1 MAINGAFD
9 SAELRAITASPG
21 AINEDLMSKIW
32 DVSKVPMP
40 FQDRIGTGTCTS
52 NVHEWIQDKLG
63 TAAANAYCENASQ
76 TGGSSSAPTDIGNS
90 AQGPYGGSTAAA
102 RRRNHCQI
110 SAKGVTISYRAQ
122 AVNAPGGINGLAYQ
136 LMMRQRELKQDME
149 FILMSNTASLVG
161 NATSTAPLLG
171 GYLSW
176 VASLSSP
183 TQVLGVTAAASTS
196 TLGGYSG
203 STGLT
208 VACGSG
214 ATPGNL
220 AETDLRDCVQ
230 AIWTGGAE
238 PSVAIMNAYQ
248 KRAISQYMYTSSA
261 RIAQLVSEVGQGTSG
276 ADVAR
281 GAVSIMVTDYGVL
294 EFVASRFMPKQAS
307 TTHDFIAIFD
317 PAYLSVDYL
326 TGITVKDQPIAGLQD
341 QRLMYADYTLKVGSE
356 QAVGAVIDI
365 SPTSVMTAT

>member
-1 MAINGAFD
+1 MAINGAMD
-9 SAELRAITASPG
+9 SAELRAITTTPG
-21 AINEDLMSKIW
+21 PVREDLMSKIW
-32 DVSKVPMP
+32 DVSKVPLP
-40 FQDRIGTGTCTS
+40 FQDRIGTGTANS
-52 NVHEWIQDKLG
+52 NVHEWVQDKLG
-63 TAAANAYCENASQ
+63 TAAANAWCENASVAAS
-76 TGGSSSAPTDIGNS
+76 GSASAPTDIGNS
-90 AQGPYGGSTAAA
+90 ALGVSLRA
-102 RRRNHCQI
+102 RNHCQI
-110 SAKGVTISYRAQ
+110 STKAVTTSYRAQ
-122 AVNAPGGINGLAYQ
+122 AVDVAGSSNSFAYQ
-136 LMMRQRELKQDME
+136 LMQRQRELKQDME
-149 FILMSNTASLVG
+149 FVLMSNTASLVG

-183 TQVLGVTAAASTS
+183 TQVMGVTAAASTS
-196 TLGGYSG
+196 TLGGYDA

-238 PSVAIMNAYQ
+238 PTTAICNAYQ

-261 RIAQLVSEVGQGTSG
+261 RIAQLVSEVGQGQSG

-281 GAVSIMVTDYGVL
+281 GAVSVFVTDYGVL
-294 EFVASRFMPKQAS
+294 ELVASRFMPRQAS

-326 TGITVKDQPIAGLQD
+326 SGIQVKDQPIAGLQD
-341 QRLMYADYTLKVGSE
+341 SKLMYADYTLRVNR